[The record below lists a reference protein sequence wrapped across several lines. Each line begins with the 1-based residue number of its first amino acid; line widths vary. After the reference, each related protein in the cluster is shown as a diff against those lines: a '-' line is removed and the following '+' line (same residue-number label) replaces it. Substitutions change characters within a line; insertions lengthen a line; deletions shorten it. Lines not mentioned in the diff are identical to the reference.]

1 MTTRVWLPRLT
12 ELRAD
17 SLLAFETLDGR
28 RRIVR
33 RGEAVLA
40 GLPVP
45 GDCEL
50 VLHPFDAVLL
60 DVKVPKLTG
69 ARLGAAL
76 PGIVEDRVAG
86 DVDQVHVAAT
96 ARDGQGEAT
105 AAIVD
110 RALLRRTLDLFARAG
125 RRVRSVTP
133 QPLAL
138 PVVSGHWFVRVEGD
152 AGAVRWSARHGTS
165 LGIAEATPVELT
177 LLIRQAGRPAAITV
191 AGDVDHAAW
200 SEALGVSVRGA
211 DVGIEAPPVVLE
223 LLQYEFAP
231 RLAVGKS
238 WRTTIALASTL
249 AVVGVAG
256 LNLHAARLRSEERG
270 LREDMSRLVRET
282 FPEVPVVL
290 DPVAQMRR
298 LVADL
303 RPGSNPGGFVALAAG
318 IARMLPPDSLQRMEY
333 RDSMLIVTLRPD
345 SAINDAQRDALVG
358 RGAADG
364 FVVTFAGTSV
374 RLSRKEAP

>member
-1 MTTRVWLPRLT
+1 MTTRVWLPRLA

-17 SLLAFETLDGR
+17 SLLAFEALDGR

-40 GLPVP
+40 GLPAD
-45 GDCEL
+45 GECEL

-76 PGIVEDRVAG
+76 PGMVEERIAG
-86 DVDQVHVAAT
+86 DIDLVHVAAT
-96 ARDGQGEAT
+96 ERDAQGEAT

-110 RALLRRTLDLFARAG
+110 RALLRRALDLFARAG
-125 RRVRSVTP
+125 RRVRSATP

-138 PVVSGHWFVRVEGD
+138 PVAPGHWVVRAEAG
-152 AGAVRWSARHGTS
+152 AGAVRWGARHGTS
-165 LGIAEATPVELT
+165 LGIAASTPPELA
-177 LLIRQAGRPAAITV
+177 LLMRQAGRPSAITV
-191 AGDVDHAAW
+191 VGDIDHAAW
-200 SEALGVSVRGA
+200 SEALGVPVRPA
-211 DVGIEAPPVVLE
+211 DIAIEAPPIVLE
-223 LLQYEFAP
+223 LLQYALAP
-231 RLAVGKS
+231 RLAVDKS
-238 WRTTIALASTL
+238 WRTTIALACAL
-249 AVVGVAG
+249 ALVGLAG
-256 LNLHAARLRSEERG
+256 LNLHAARLRSEERA
-270 LREDMSRLVRET
+270 LRDDMNRLVRET

-303 RPGSNPGGFVALAAG
+303 RPGSNPGGFVPLAAG
-318 IARMLPPDSLQRMEY
+318 IAHLLPPDSLQRMEY
-333 RDSMLIVTLRPD
+333 RDSVLTVTLRPE
-345 SAINDAQRDALVG
+345 SAMNDAQRSTLIG
-358 RGAADG
+358 RGAEDG